1 MAAGD
6 LTTLDNLKAWLSI
19 PATQTADD
27 AVLARLITAASGYIE
42 TWLGRTIGIASY
54 TEIRDG
60 TGGQRLAF
68 RHTPAQAV
76 QSVIVDGI
84 AISPSTGS
92 PQPGYLF
99 DERIVTLVGHRFTRG
114 ESNAVLA
121 YTAGFTA
128 IPPELEQA
136 CIELA
141 GLRYRERDH
150 IGQTSKG
157 LGGESVSFSD
167 KDMSDDIRTI
177 LTAYRRIV
185 YP

>member
-1 MAAGD
+1 MATGD
-6 LTTLDNLKAWLSI
+6 LTTLDNVKAWLSI

-27 AVLARLITAASGYIE
+27 VLLARLITAASGYIG
-42 TWLGRTIGIASY
+42 TWLGRTLGIASY

-60 TGGQRLAF
+60 TGGQRLGF

-76 QSVIVDGI
+76 QSVIVDGM
-84 AISPSTGS
+84 AISPSAGA

-99 DERIVTLVGHRFTRG
+99 DDRVMTLIGHRFTRG
-114 ESNAVLA
+114 ESNVVLA

-128 IPPELEQA
+128 TPAELEQA
-136 CIELA
+136 CIELV

-150 IGQTSKG
+150 IGQSSKG
-157 LGGESVSFSD
+157 LGGETVSFSE
-167 KDMSDDIRTI
+167 KDMSDDIKTI
-177 LTAYRRIV
+177 LTAYRRVI